1 MSDKVMVDNILE
13 DARAYLAAPFAYAKP
28 EQFDTMVRNLLA
40 RAEGVT
46 FRADQA
52 LEQATRLSQALA
64 NLVIAVERKRPEVID
79 RALQEARSALVHEP
93 RG

>member
-1 MSDKVMVDNILE
+1 MSDKVVVDNILE
-13 DARAYLAAPFAYAKP
+13 DARTWLGAWDDVDSPGSPA
-28 EQFDTMVRNLLA
+28 VIIRNLLA
-40 RAEGVT
+40 RAEGAT

-52 LEQATRLSQALA
+52 LEQAIRLSQALA
-64 NLVIAVERKRPEVID
+64 NLVIAVEKKKPEVID